1 MAGSSN
7 CDRAASGVAG
17 TNADNESEHAT
28 GLAPDGEGRER
39 ISGAGAAPEVRL
51 AEVTA
56 DNWRDVVALEL
67 DADQRDLVASN
78 LYSLAE
84 ASFTPLARPRAI
96 YAGTRLV
103 GFLMY
108 DAGDDNEPQRA
119 SIYRLM
125 IDRRDQRQGYGRA
138 ALERALDEIRAL
150 PGIATVSICYAP
162 ENPAKALYTSIGF
175 VEIGLDEDGEVVAEL
190 SIKKPAE

>member
-1 MAGSSN
+1 MSTN
-7 CDRAASGVAG
+7 CDCAASVVAG
-17 TNADNESEHAT
+17 RNAADGSEHAT
-28 GLAPDGEGRER
+28 VLAPDREGRVR
-39 ISGAGAAPEVRL
+39 ISGARAAPEVRL

-119 SIYRLM
+119 SIYRVM
-125 IDRRDQRQGYGRA
+125 IDRQEQRQGYGRI

-150 PGIATVSICYAP
+150 PGLATVSIYYAP

-175 VEIGLDEDGEVVAEL
+175 VEVGRDEDGEVVAEL
-190 SIKKPAE
+190 SIEKPAE